1 MVGPGGRESP
11 STIGPFLIWQQPH
24 PIYFAELIYRA
35 RPEPRV
41 LEAYRDL
48 VFETAAFMASFAA
61 WDEAAGQYHLGPP
74 LIPAQEIHP
83 PETTFDPTF
92 ELAYW
97 TFGLATAQ
105 RWRERLGLPREAAW
119 DHVLRF
125 LAPLPMRDGLYV
137 NAASAPDT
145 FTDPNQRRDHP
156 TLLGAFGLLPGRGV
170 DREAMRRTLRQV
182 LDGWQWEHTWG

>member
-92 ELAYW
+92 ELA
-97 TFGLATAQ
+97 
-105 RWRERLGLPREAAW
+105 
-119 DHVLRF
+119 
-125 LAPLPMRDGLYV
+125 
-137 NAASAPDT
+137 
-145 FTDPNQRRDHP
+145 
-156 TLLGAFGLLPGRGV
+156 
-170 DREAMRRTLRQV
+170 
-182 LDGWQWEHTWG
+182 